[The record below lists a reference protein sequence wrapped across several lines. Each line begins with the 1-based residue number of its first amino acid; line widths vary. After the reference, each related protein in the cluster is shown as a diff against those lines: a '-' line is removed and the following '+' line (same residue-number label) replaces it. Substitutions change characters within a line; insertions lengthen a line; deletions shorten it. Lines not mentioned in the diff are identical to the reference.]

1 MLLKRQ
7 KPGSKISSRFGCLLS
22 QSGGFFLSIYR
33 YIPKSLLVKEDSL
46 IIIRLL
52 ESKFPDYSAVIPQQ
66 AKHLISI
73 KRDTVLDGMK
83 KMVILSNETY
93 RGVKITLENN
103 NMELMS
109 VNPDL
114 GDVQE
119 NLEVEY
125 SNERLEMGFNS
136 RYFIDVLQAM
146 ESDMVELGF
155 IDNSSPCLITGNED
169 KGFLGLVMPMRL

>member
-1 MLLKRQ
+1 
-7 KPGSKISSRFGCLLS
+7 
-22 QSGGFFLSIYR
+22 
-33 YIPKSLLVKEDSL
+33 
-46 IIIRLL
+46 
-52 ESKFPDYSAVIPQQ
+52 
-66 AKHLISI
+66 
-73 KRDTVLDGMK
+73 MK